1 MTVPINIESS
11 TGWKANHKEN
21 GMNMSRK
28 SVAVSGICV
37 TLAILCSG
45 CASTRSDPM
54 GFADLDSF
62 QIDCSRRNEQIFLL
76 QSMRSTRDDRLIARA
91 SNAIQPWLAYT
102 NPEQH
107 YNNANRGYGR
117 ADWVINQKLI
127 ALRDNCR
134 SNP

>member
-1 MTVPINIESS
+1 MTVPINTESS

-28 SVAVSGICV
+28 SVVVSGICV

-45 CASTRSDPM
+45 CASTRSEPM

-91 SNAIQPWLAYT
+91 SNALQPWLAYT

-117 ADWVINQKLI
+117 ADWVVNQKLI
-127 ALRDNCR
+127 ELRDNCR